1 MIRRFLLAV
10 MLVLT
15 LKGQGCETTTPD
27 FAPQETDVRDR
38 ERLLVTAAAT
48 LATDDPAHPSGLHPR
63 VVPHGTGV

>member
-27 FAPQETDVRDR
+27 FAPQETDVEGQGAPTGDGGGDAGDR
-38 ERLLVTAAAT
+38 
-48 LATDDPAHPSGLHPR
+48 
-63 VVPHGTGV
+63 